1 MLGIHED
8 ESELDIGCGEAK
20 IDSPEERLRQRAA
33 VAVLTGSENKLV
45 IISNILCANPSND
58 RH

>member
-8 ESELDIGCGEAK
+8 ESDLDINYDEAK

-33 VAVLTGSENKLV
+33 VAVLTGRENKLV
-45 IISNILCANPSND
+45 IISNRCANPSND